1 MDSVNF
7 ESREYDVLLDVREDK
22 CPMPLLK
29 TKLALAKM
37 QSQQILCVLASD
49 PGSLKDIPYYL
60 SVVDTPLLLQEQIDN
75 VCRFLIQKP

>member
-1 MDSVNF
+1 MVELSDQ
-7 ESREYDVLLDVREDK
+7 EYDVLLDVREDK

-37 QSQQILCVLASD
+37 ASGEVLCVLACD

-60 SVVDTPLLLQEQIDN
+60 TVVDVPLLLQEQVDS
-75 VCRFLIQKP
+75 VCRFLIKKP

>member
-1 MDSVNF
+1 MVKLASN
-7 ESREYDVLLDVREDK
+7 EYDVLLDVREDK

-37 QSQQILCVLASD
+37 TSQQVLCVLTSD
-49 PGSLKDIPYYL
+49 SGSLRDIPYYL
-60 SVVDTPLLLQEQIDN
+60 SVVEVPLLLQEQVDS

>member
-7 ESREYDVLLDVREDK
+7 ESKEYDVLLDVREDK

>member
-1 MDSVNF
+1 MLKLDDN
-7 ESREYDVLLDVREDK
+7 EYDVLLDVREDK

-37 QSQQILCVLASD
+37 DSQQILCVIATD

-60 SVVDTPLLLQEQIDN
+60 TVVNIPLLLQEQVDN

>member
-1 MDSVNF
+1 MVELSNQ
-7 ESREYDVLLDVREDK
+7 EYDVLLDVREDK

-37 QSQQILCVLASD
+37 SSQEVLCVLSSD

-60 SVVDTPLLLQEQIDN
+60 TVVDVPLLLQEQVDN
-75 VCRFLIQKP
+75 VCRFLIKKP

>member
-7 ESREYDVLLDVREDK
+7 ESKEYDVLLDVREDK

-75 VCRFLIQKP
+75 VCRFLIQKT